1 MITAAFLAVLAC
13 TIALGGWLIA
23 RIKPDLPF
31 QRLSARRDPAA
42 ADTGPRAE
50 PPLGARATS
59 EPPAPAEEPAQLSP
73 TPDAGFNK

>member
-50 PPLGARATS
+50 PPLGARATHQ
-59 EPPAPAEEPAQLSP
+59 PP
-73 TPDAGFNK
+73 KK